1 MNETSGI
8 CGRAPGALPLLGHT
22 VALLRDPL
30 RFLSSLPQ
38 HGDLVRIRLGLADAI
53 VICDPELTRQMLLD
67 GRTFDKGGPLFDRA
81 NEVLGD
87 GLGTCPHGEHRRQRR
102 LTQPAF
108 HQARLPAYAQTMADQ
123 CDAVTGAWQDGQV
136 IDVLPEMTALTIRV
150 TAATMFGTALP
161 PAIFGQILA
170 DFAAVV
176 DGIYLR
182 MLLPSPFDRLPIPA
196 NRRYDRARARLRQ
209 TIGQITDG
217 YRNDGADH
225 GDLLS
230 MLAAARDA
238 TTLGAAGQRLSGI
251 EICDQAVTFLFG
263 GTETTAALLASALY
277 LLARHPD
284 IQRQLQHEVDT
295 VLAGA
300 MPSYEDLPRLE
311 LAGRFLSETLRI
323 YPPVWIITR
332 TTTTDTRL
340 GRHSIP
346 AGTTIAYSP
355 YLIHH
360 RADLHAD
367 PGDFDPDRWASPH
380 DRGTFIPFGAG
391 ARKCIGDTFAI
402 TEATLAL
409 ASIARRWHLQPIPG
423 AKNRPTPRTTLA
435 PSRVRLRVTARA
447 TQPQHG
453 SAESAHLSLGVPQ

>member
-1 MNETSGI
+1 MKVTSGI
-8 CGRAPGALPLLGHT
+8 CGQAPGALPLLGHT
-22 VALLRDPL
+22 LALLRDPL
-30 RFLSSLPQ
+30 RFLSSLPE
-38 HGDLVRIRLGLADAI
+38 HGDLVRIRLGLGLAI
-53 VICDPELTRQMLLD
+53 VICDPGLTRQVLLD
-67 GRTFDKGGPLFDRA
+67 GRTFDKGGPLFDKA
-81 NEVLGD
+81 SEVLGD
-87 GLGTCPHGEHRRQRR
+87 GLGTCPLAEHRRQRR

-108 HQARLPAYAQTMADQ
+108 HQARLPGYAQTMSDQ
-123 CDAVTGAWQDGQV
+123 CEAVTGGLAGNGQV
-136 IDVLPEMTALTIRV
+136 IEALPEMTALTIRV

-182 MLLPSPFDRLPIPA
+182 MLLPPPFDRLPIPA
-196 NRRYDRARARLRQ
+196 NRRYDRARARLRH
-209 TIGQITDG
+209 TIGQITDD
-217 YRNDGADH
+217 YRTNGADR

-230 MLAAARDA
+230 MLVA
-238 TTLGAAGQRLSGI
+238 TSDGVDQGLSSA
-251 EICDQAVTFLFG
+251 EICDQALTFLFG

-277 LLARHPD
+277 VLARHPH
-284 IQRQLQHEVDT
+284 IQQQLQHEVDT

-300 MPSYEDLPRLE
+300 MPSYEELPRLE
-311 LAGRFLSETLRI
+311 LTGRFLSETLRI
-323 YPPVWIITR
+323 YPPAWIITR
-332 TTTTDTRL
+332 TTTTGTRL
-340 GRHSIP
+340 GRHFIP

-367 PGDFDPDRWASPH
+367 PGDFDPDRWSSPH

-409 ASIARRWHLQPIPG
+409 ASIARRWHVQSIPG
-423 AKNRPTPRTTLA
+423 AKNRLTPRTTLA
-435 PSRVRLRVTARA
+435 PSRVRLGVTARF
-447 TQPQHG
+447 
-453 SAESAHLSLGVPQ
+453 